1 MKKSVLQR
9 IEEIMRK
16 YNLNKSGLA
25 KAIEMEQVTV
35 NNYLNGTRK
44 ISFELILC
52 IISKFPDIS
61 AEWLLRGEG
70 AMERTMNVENSE
82 KTIINQPTNSDNS
95 GVNITDSEVL
105 SDMINEIKE
114 MREQNAKLIEQNI
127 KLTNIL
133 IGK

>member
-1 MKKSVLQR
+1 MEASVIQRVMTLLEKRKMSILQ
-9 IEEIMRK
+9 
-16 YNLNKSGLA
+16 LA
-25 KAIEMEQVTV
+25 KDINMQATT
-35 NNYLNGTRK
+35 LNRQLKGENS
-44 ISFELILC
+44 ISGSTILA
-52 IISKFPDIS
+52 IISRFPDIS

-70 AMERTMNVENSE
+70 AMERTLNVENSE

-95 GVNITDSEVL
+95 GVSITDSEVL
-105 SDMINEIKE
+105 SDMMNEIKE

>member
-1 MKKSVLQR
+1 MKTSVLQR
-9 IEEIMRK
+9 IMAILEIKKLSILGLSKMIGMQQQT
-16 YNLNKSGLA
+16 LNRQLSGESA
-25 KAIEMEQVTV
+25 MSANT
-35 NNYLNGTRK
+35 
-44 ISFELILC
+44 ILC

>member
-9 IEEIMRK
+9 IEEIMKK

-44 ISFELILC
+44 ISFELILS

-70 AMERTMNVENSE
+70 AMERTLNVENSE

-95 GVNITDSEVL
+95 GVNITDSEILNNLVEE
-105 SDMINEIKE
+105 MKA
-114 MREQNAKLIEQNI
+114 MREQNAKLLEQNG
-127 KLTNIL
+127 KLTDL
-133 IGK
+133 LLQK

>member
-9 IEEIMRK
+9 IEEIMKK

-44 ISFELILC
+44 ISFELILS
-52 IISKFPDIS
+52 IISRFPDIS

-70 AMERTMNVENSE
+70 AMERTLNVENSE
-82 KTIINQPTNSDNS
+82 KIID
-95 GVNITDSEVL
+95 IMFL
-105 SDMINEIKE
+105 
-114 MREQNAKLIEQNI
+114 L
-127 KLTNIL
+127 
-133 IGK
+133 

>member
-1 MKKSVLQR
+1 
-9 IEEIMRK
+9 
-16 YNLNKSGLA
+16 
-25 KAIEMEQVTV
+25 
-35 NNYLNGTRK
+35 
-44 ISFELILC
+44 
-52 IISKFPDIS
+52 
-61 AEWLLRGEG
+61 LLRGEG

>member
-1 MKKSVLQR
+1 MKESVTQR
-9 IEEIMRK
+9 IMTFLKNKKMSIKELADIIGM
-16 YNLNKSGLA
+16 NQPTLNR
-25 KAIEMEQVTV
+25 Q
-35 NNYLNGTRK
+35 LNGENALSGNT
-44 ISFELILC
+44 ILY

-70 AMERTMNVENSE
+70 AMERALNVENSE

>member
-9 IEEIMRK
+9 IEEIMKK

-44 ISFELILC
+44 ISFELILS

-70 AMERTMNVENSE
+70 AMERTLNVENSE

-105 SDMINEIKE
+105 SDMMNEIKE
-114 MREQNAKLIEQNI
+114 IREQNAKLIEQNI

>member
-9 IEEIMRK
+9 IEEIMKK

-44 ISFELILC
+44 ISFELILS

-70 AMERTMNVENSE
+70 AMERTLNVENSE

-95 GVNITDSEVL
+95 GVSITDSEVL
-105 SDMINEIKE
+105 SDMMNEIKE
-114 MREQNAKLIEQNI
+114 IREQNAKLIEQNI

>member
-1 MKKSVLQR
+1 MKSAIIQR
-9 IEEIMRK
+9 VIEIMQK
-16 YNLNKSGLA
+16 FNLNKSSLA
-25 KAIEMEQVTV
+25 KVLNMPQTTV
-35 NNYLNGTRK
+35 NGYFNSENK
-44 ISFELILC
+44 VSMELILA

>member
-9 IEEIMRK
+9 IEEIMKK

-44 ISFELILC
+44 ISFELILS

-105 SDMINEIKE
+105 SDMMNEIKE
-114 MREQNAKLIEQNI
+114 IREQNAKLIEQNI

>member
-44 ISFELILC
+44 VSFELILS

-70 AMERTMNVENSE
+70 DMLKADTTPLPLAE
-82 KTIINQPTNSDNS
+82 
-95 GVNITDSEVL
+95 DSL
-105 SDMINEIKE
+105 EI
-114 MREQNAKLIEQNI
+114 RV
-127 KLTNIL
+127 
-133 IGK
+133 